1 MSILHNIRLLIM
13 VVFNLQGL
21 SNGGSATISLS
32 LLSLRLKRK
41 VKCYNGY
48 FVNGY
53 VFHTE
58 EYGHE
63 KKTYNNG
70 VCIKGSTSSEFK
82 VDYYG
87 RLEEVIEL
95 QYHSEQNRVFLFK
108 CYWYDTTDR
117 GIRVDPHYGLVEINS
132 KARHRNV
139 NDVFVFAKQCQQ
151 VYYTYTPSFR
161 KDRSRIDWLSVLK
174 TKPKGRVEV
183 VQDENKDTSVIDEV
197 FQASELVEP
206 YRVAP
211 SIDLEENSNF
221 HVFNDS
227 FVDVD
232 AGEFNVVLSSTSVQK
247 NVVEEDDNEIEECDE
262 ADDSNSIEDEEEN
275 SD

>member
-1 MSILHNIRLLIM
+1 M
-13 VVFNLQGL
+13 
-21 SNGGSATISLS
+21 GGSAAISLS
-32 LLSLRLKRK
+32 LLSLDPERK
-41 VKCYNGY
+41 VKYYNGY

-58 EYGHE
+58 EYEHGR
-63 KKTYNNG
+63 KTYNSS

-117 GIRVDPHYGLVEINS
+117 GIRVDLHYGLVEINS

-161 KDRSRIDWLSVLK
+161 KDRSRVDWLSILK
-174 TKPKGRVEV
+174 TKPKGRFKV
-183 VQDENKDTSVIDEV
+183 VQDENEDTSVIDEV
-197 FQASELVEP
+197 FQASELVEQ

-211 SIDLEENSNF
+211 LIDLEENLNF
-221 HVFNDS
+221 HVF
-227 FVDVD
+227 
-232 AGEFNVVLSSTSVQK
+232 
-247 NVVEEDDNEIEECDE
+247 DE
-262 ADDSNSIEDEEEN
+262 SC
-275 SD
+275 